1 MFDKALFYSLCEKYQ
16 VELSNKYD
24 RPMIKDG
31 EDIHAIT
38 VDDVKRVF
46 SNCQLYFNYGDS
58 KIVAKNTSVAFNDED
73 DLAIAC

>member
-16 VELSNKYD
+16 VELSKKYD
-24 RPMIKDG
+24 SPMIKDG
-31 EDIHAIT
+31 DDIHAIT

-46 SNCQLYFNYGDS
+46 SNYQSYFNYGDS
-58 KIVAKNTSVAFNDED
+58 KIVAKHTSLEFDNED